1 MGWAVAEMPLVLRI
15 GGWRRGRIISAE
27 GVVGTISLKRQ
38 TGLGGNI
45 RMSPGVQIA
54 IAIISPVAAIAAA
67 VIALMR
73 VLGRPDRRLDH
84 IEIISTTVENQNRAL
99 LTAFPSVISSLI
111 RASIMTA
118 DQGTNLMRL
127 LFDAKVWP
135 RLAGDCRL
143 NR

>member
-1 MGWAVAEMPLVLRI
+1 MPLVLRI

-38 TGLGGNI
+38 TGRGGNI

-67 VIALMR
+67 VVALMR

-84 IEIISTTVENQNRAL
+84 IEIISTR
-99 LTAFPSVISSLI
+99 
-111 RASIMTA
+111 
-118 DQGTNLMRL
+118 
-127 LFDAKVWP
+127 
-135 RLAGDCRL
+135 
-143 NR
+143 